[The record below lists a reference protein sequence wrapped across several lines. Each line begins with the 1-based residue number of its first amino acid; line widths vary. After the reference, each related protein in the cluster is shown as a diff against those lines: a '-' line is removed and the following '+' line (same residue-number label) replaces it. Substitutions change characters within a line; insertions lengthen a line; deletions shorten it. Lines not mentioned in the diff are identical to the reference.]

1 MCTRRAQYRYCPI
14 DGGPDCQQYPTK
26 KTQPKSSSI
35 ENTRY
40 VPGMYLTRSRHQS
53 KLPENS
59 SASVCNVVST
69 TTNTH
74 PNLHTTGRPPQQHNP
89 HAAASNRQQLVA
101 KYNDGQVLGCGIFAG
116 VGCLDECQVC
126 LFCTRYC
133 LFHSNVERV
142 EETR

>member
-1 MCTRRAQYRYCPI
+1 MCGNGIVLLMAAQTARSILPKEHNPKVPPSKIPGTWYVFTPVTYR
-14 DGGPDCQQYPTK
+14 
-26 KTQPKSSSI
+26 
-35 ENTRY
+35 
-40 VPGMYLTRSRHQS
+40 L
-53 KLPENS
+53 KLPESS
-59 SASVCNVVST
+59 SASVCDVAST